1 MPSIRRPASSIA
13 VAAAQRAPRPLRHP
27 IATAVLIALAWSAGS
42 ASAQTAAP
50 AGSNPTPATLERV
63 EIVGTAPI
71 PGTGI
76 DRNKVPANVQQFN
89 SARLD
94 ELGASNLPEL
104 LRNHMGSAQVTET
117 QGNPYQ
123 MEVSFRGYTA
133 SPLLG
138 QPQGLSV
145 FLDGVRLNEAFG
157 DVVNWDLVPRNALAS
172 VTMLPGANP
181 VFGLNTLGG
190 ALVLATKSGDSHPG
204 TELELSLGS
213 FGRKDL
219 ELSHGRALDE
229 NTFLFVATD
238 LFKEDGWR
246 EHSPSQVH
254 QLFAKLNHE
263 DGPLDWS
270 LSFNGADNT
279 LIGNGLLPESMLAQS
294 RRQIYTRPDQTRNRL
309 AALNLQAGYDLGG
322 GQRVQALAHVRQLN
336 TDTVNGDLNQDWDG
350 VSALSGVENRT
361 EGRQRTQGVSL
372 QWSRTGADSQLT
384 LGAAHDQSSTEF
396 QQSSALGTLDTS
408 RAVTDV
414 QAEELNAK
422 LSGRSRT
429 SSLYATETLQLS
441 PALALTAAGRYNHT
455 QVTTVDVGRTQ
466 GLATALD
473 SNQRYNSLNPSL
485 GATWTAPS
493 GWTVYGNLSQGSRA
507 PSPIELGCSDPVNPC
522 VLPNALQSDP
532 PLKQV
537 VSRSVEAGVRGQLA
551 PGWRWNSSVFM
562 SDNRDDILFVSNSR
576 AAGYFA
582 NVGQTRRQG
591 LEMGLTGRT
600 PVYDVGLQFT
610 LLDASY
616 RSGACLVASAN
627 SSASTATTP
636 ASSAC
641 PAEGEIEVRPG
652 DRLPGVPR
660 QLLKLDLGWRA
671 VPGLRLGANLTAQ
684 SGSIA
689 RGNDNNQQQPDG
701 VDFNGSGHIAG
712 FAVLNLNASWKLG
725 DGWTLSGKV
734 NNALDR
740 HYGSGAQLGQNAY
753 SANGTLQAP
762 ADWRNEQFVAPGAP
776 RSYTVALN
784 WRFRD

>member
-1 MPSIRRPASSIA
+1 MRPYPLPSRLQRHP
-13 VAAAQRAPRPLRHP
+13 VAAAAL
-27 IATAVLIALAWSAGS
+27 VALAWSAGGV
-42 ASAQTAAP
+42 AAQTAAP
-50 AGSNPTPATLERV
+50 APERAPTALERV
-63 EIVGTAPI
+63 EVVGTAPI
-71 PGTGI
+71 PGTGV
-76 DRNKVPANVQQFN
+76 DRDKVPANVQQLN

-94 ELGASNLPEL
+94 ELGERNLPDL
-104 LRNHMGSAQVTET
+104 LQNHLGSAQVTST

-123 MEVSFRGYTA
+123 LEVSFRGYTA

-172 VTMLPGANP
+172 LTMLPGANP

-190 ALVLATKSGDSHPG
+190 ALVLATRSGDSHPG
-204 TELELSLGS
+204 TELEVSLGS
-213 FGRKDL
+213 FGRKDF
-219 ELSHGRALDE
+219 ELSHGRKLDD

-246 EHSPSQVH
+246 DHSPSEVR
-254 QLFAKLNHE
+254 QLFAKINHE

-279 LIGNGLLPESMLAQS
+279 LVGNGLLPESMLAQS
-294 RRQIYTRPDQTRNRL
+294 RSQIYTRPDRTGNRL
-309 AALNLQAGYDLGG
+309 AALNLQVGHDLGG
-322 GQRVQALAHVRQLN
+322 GQRLQALAHVRRLD
-336 TDTVNGDLNQDWDG
+336 TRTVNGDLNDEWDG
-350 VSALSGVENRT
+350 TSAFSGVENRT
-361 EGRQRTQGVSL
+361 RSAQRTRGLSL
-372 QWSRTGADSQLT
+372 QWSHTNADSQLT
-384 LGAAHDQSSTEF
+384 LGASHDQSRTRFE
-396 QQSSALGTLDTS
+396 QAGALGTLDAS

-422 LSGRSRT
+422 LTGRSRT

-441 PALALTAAGRYNHT
+441 PALALTAASRYNRT
-455 QVTTVDVGRTQ
+455 QVTTVDVGRIE
-466 GLATALD
+466 GLTTTLD
-473 SNQRYNSLNPSL
+473 SDQRYHSLNPSL

-507 PSPIELGCSDPVNPC
+507 PSPIELGCSDPANPC

-551 PGWRWNSSVFM
+551 PGWRWNSSVFV
-562 SDNRDDILFVSNSR
+562 SNNRDDILFVSNSQ

-582 NVGQTRRQG
+582 NVGQTRRRG
-591 LEMGLTGRT
+591 LEIGLSGRAAT
-600 PVYDVGLQFT
+600 HDIGLHYT

-616 RSGACLVASAN
+616 RSGACLVSEAN
-627 SSASTATTP
+627 SSASSATTP

-652 DRLPGVPR
+652 DRLPDVPR
-660 QLLKLDLGWRA
+660 QLFKLDLGWRA
-671 VPGLRLGANLTAQ
+671 MPGLRLGANLTAQ

-689 RGNDNNQQQPDG
+689 RGNDNQQHQPDG
-701 VDFNGSGHIAG
+701 VDFSGSGRLPG

-725 DGWTLSGKV
+725 HGWTLSGRIDNV
-734 NNALDR
+734 FDR
-740 HYGSGAQLGQNAY
+740 RYASGAQLGQNAFD
-753 SANGTLQAP
+753 ANGTLQAP

-776 RSYTVALN
+776 RSLGVALN
-784 WRFRD
+784 WRFKD